1 VARVPALPLAAPVWG
16 TAASRLLGRAA
27 LSILRWRVEGAV
39 PDVPR
44 CVIIVAPHTSN
55 WDFVVGMATMLA
67 LGLRVHYLGKHTLF
81 RGVFGRL
88 MRWSG
93 GIPVDREAPEGVTER
108 AVTMMRE
115 AESLFLGLAP
125 EGTRRKVEH
134 WKTGFHRIALGAGV
148 PIFPVALDY
157 RSRTVRLL
165 PLFVPS
171 EDAAADVGR
180 LRSFYAPAM
189 ARHPESF

>member
-1 VARVPALPLAAPVWG
+1 GQLKARVPALPRAAPVWG
-16 TAASRLLGRAA
+16 NAASRALGRAA
-27 LSILRWRVEGAV
+27 LGALRWRVEGVV

-55 WDFVVGMATMLA
+55 WDFVVGMATVLA

-81 RGVFGRL
+81 RGVLGRL

-93 GIPVDREAPEGVTER
+93 GIPVDREAPEGVPER
-108 AVTMMRE
+108 ARAMVRGVE
-115 AESLFLGLAP
+115 CLFPGLAP
-125 EGTRRKVEH
+125 EGPRRRVEH
-134 WKTGFHRIALGAGV
+134 WKTGFHRLAIGAGV

-157 RSRTVRLL
+157 ASRTVGLF

-171 EDAAADVGR
+171 EKVAADGAR
-180 LRSFYAPAM
+180 LRALYSPSM
-189 ARHPESF
+189 